1 MLKKMPIRLLESN
14 ISHKIQNAIF
24 SCFLLLSLLWQ
35 IGEDYSCG
43 YYQKCILKKRN
54 IILRKK
60 ISKRNKI
67 KHIVHDFFL
76 SFTTVFSGSKQSAN
90 KQCDK
95 LEMEVMMEMLSNM
108 QLKKTVY
115 KNERL
120 YFLSFSDFFSL

>member
-1 MLKKMPIRLLESN
+1 MPIRLLESN

-54 IILRKK
+54 IILRQK